1 MDKPK
6 LTQNRIIL
14 AFAIAV
20 IADII
25 QFPITAVTVTGIFSI
40 PGEIADLVVDCIVM
54 IATTMLL
61 GFHWVL
67 LPSLF
72 VEVIPGLDLFP
83 TWTGCVAFLVWRRKK
98 QRAQPPPF
106 SPVVDVQE
114 VVVAGAPLSA
124 RAAIP
129 PQIPPPISTAAE
141 QRLKSLN
148 DLRDKNLISQAE
160 YEAKRQHVLNDL

>member
-1 MDKPK
+1 
-6 LTQNRIIL
+6 
-14 AFAIAV
+14 
-20 IADII
+20 
-25 QFPITAVTVTGIFSI
+25 
-40 PGEIADLVVDCIVM
+40 
-54 IATTMLL
+54 MLL

-98 QRAQPPPF
+98 QQAQPPPF

-114 VVVAGAPLSA
+114 VVVAGAPLLA
-124 RAAIP
+124 RATIP